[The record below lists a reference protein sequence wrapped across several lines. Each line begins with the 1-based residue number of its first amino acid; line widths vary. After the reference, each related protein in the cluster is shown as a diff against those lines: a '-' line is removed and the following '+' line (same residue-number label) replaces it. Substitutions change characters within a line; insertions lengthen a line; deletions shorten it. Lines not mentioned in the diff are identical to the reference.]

1 MQQFLKIFHFNYSIE
16 GAFLRLFC
24 LSFQIKT
31 LKSSINFWY
40 LLLRASILINK
51 YLSKRLAKMINF
63 VIDY

>member
-31 LKSSINFWY
+31 WRVPI
-40 LLLRASILINK
+40 IQEDV
-51 YLSKRLAKMINF
+51 RLTTFYI
-63 VIDY
+63 I